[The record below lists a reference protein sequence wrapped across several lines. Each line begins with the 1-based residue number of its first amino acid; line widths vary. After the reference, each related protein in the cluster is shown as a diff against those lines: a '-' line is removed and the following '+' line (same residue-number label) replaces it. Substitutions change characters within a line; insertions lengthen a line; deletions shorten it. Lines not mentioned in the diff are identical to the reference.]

1 MLKLF
6 LDEQEEVP
14 WDALM
19 FMIGSINYG
28 GRVTDY
34 MDLRCLI
41 SILQKYCTDDI
52 KEDDYKFSESE
63 IYFAP

>member
-1 MLKLF
+1 
-6 LDEQEEVP
+6 
-14 WDALM
+14 M

-34 MDLRCLI
+34 KDLRCLI
-41 SILQKYCTDDI
+41 TILQKYCTDDI

-63 IYFAP
+63 IYYAPQHGNVNIYRDYIDQLPL